1 MRVSLVLGA
10 LLLAGCQ
17 LGSGDPAAAALVPG
31 TAGGGLAQA
40 RAETGAPW
48 LVLDLDLGTATA
60 QALVPDL
67 AANPAYRDRLLVLRR
82 VDSGAG
88 QAGQGGSFARQG
100 DETART
106 VLWQPFHIAAC
117 ELTRAQWRR
126 LGGGEPWRAASPAG
140 LAGGGGDDLPAT
152 GMSAQQAAAVLAGWA
167 RGNGRLALPAGDE
180 WEAAAR
186 AGSAATWPWGEER
199 RASQVAGWA
208 VVAETAGGADGPRP
222 VGGRAANALG
232 LHDLVGNVWELTADG
247 AMRGGSWADALALA
261 RPANRDLL
269 PPDTGHAAVGLRV
282 VWRP

>member
-1 MRVSLVLGA
+1 MRRLLLASA

-17 LGSGDPAAAALVPG
+17 LGSGDPAAAAVVPG

-48 LVLDLDLGTATA
+48 LVLDLDLGSASAHTTP
-60 QALVPDL
+60 PDL

-82 VDSGAG
+82 VEAGGAQLG
-88 QAGQGGSFARQG
+88 QAAGFARQG
-100 DETART
+100 DEAART
-106 VLWQPFHIAAC
+106 ALWQPFHIAAC

-126 LGGGEPWRAASPAG
+126 LGGGEPWRSATPAG
-140 LAGGGGDDLPAT
+140 LAGGAGDDLPAT

-180 WEAAAR
+180 WETAAR
-186 AGSAATWPWGEER
+186 AGSSTTWPWGEER
-199 RASQVAGWA
+199 RASLVAGWA
-208 VVAETAGGADGPRP
+208 LVAETAGGVDGPRP